1 MCPVKYYTI
10 MRQSKDPRL
19 LRYEMVRYARDKGIK
34 PAARAF
40 DTTPKTVRKWFK
52 RWQPGSLRGLED
64 QSKAPKN
71 KKSGINPD
79 QRQKAIQLKRKL
91 KSWGAQR
98 IKRDFSLTISDKAI
112 RKIWKEEG
120 LLKRKRRKHKT
131 KNDLRE
137 IKAKWRLFQQT
148 DIDTKHLYDIPEYW
162 IQMIRHNLPSFQY
175 TAREVVSGMMFVS
188 YGTECTLTYATLFAE
203 IIINH
208 LKKCGVKFTNSRFQ
222 TDNGSEFIGAWSAK
236 QPSIFT
242 QTVNSEK
249 GLVHDTIPPGAHTY
263 QADVETAHGII
274 EDEFYEIET
283 FPSSQIFLA
292 KATQYVT
299 WFNVARK
306 NSYKG
311 NKTPWDIIHQRDPN
325 ISPQI
330 ATLPASSLD
339 QIFKIKLAK
348 TTKRGYDL
356 IPHPCI

>member
-1 MCPVKYYTI
+1 MCPIKYYTN
-10 MRQSKDPRL
+10 MRLSKDPKL
-19 LRYEMVRYARDKGIK
+19 LRYEMVRYAKDQGVK
-34 PAARAF
+34 PAARVF
-40 DTTPKTVRKWFK
+40 NTTPKTVRKWLS

-64 QSKAPKN
+64 SRRKAPKN
-71 KKSGINPD
+71 RPSRIEPK
-79 QRQKAIQLKRKL
+79 QRKLAIRLKGKL

-137 IKAKWRLFQQT
+137 IKANWRLFQQV

-162 IQMIRHNLPSFQY
+162 IQMKRYNLPSFQY
-175 TAREVVSGMMFVS
+175 TAREVVSGMMFLG
-188 YGTECTLTYATLFAE
+188 YATECTLTYATLFAK

-208 LKKCGVKFTNSRFQ
+208 LKKCGVKLKNSRFQ
-222 TDNGSEFIGAWSAK
+222 TDNGCEFIGSWSAK
-236 QPSIFT
+236 EPSIFT

-263 QADVETAHGII
+263 QADVETVHGII
-274 EDEFYEIET
+274 EDEFYEIEN
-283 FPSSQIFLA
+283 FSSPQAFLA
-292 KATQYVT
+292 KTTQYVT
-299 WFNVARK
+299 WFNVART

-311 NKTPWDIIHQRDPN
+311 NKTPWEIIHERDPT

-330 ATLPASSLD
+330 AILPTMSLD
-339 QIFKIKLAK
+339 QIWKNKSAR
-348 TTKRGYDL
+348 TTKGGDDI
-356 IPHPCI
+356 IPYP

>member
-1 MCPVKYYTI
+1 
-10 MRQSKDPRL
+10 
-19 LRYEMVRYARDKGIK
+19 MVRYAKDHGVK
-34 PAARAF
+34 PAARVF
-40 DTTPKTVRKWFK
+40 NTTPKTIRKWLS

-64 QSKAPKN
+64 RRKAPRNRPSRIDPK
-71 KKSGINPD
+71 
-79 QRQKAIQLKRKL
+79 QRKL
-91 KSWGAQR
+91 AIRLKGKLKPWGAER
-98 IKRDFSLTISDKAI
+98 IKRDFGLTISDKTI

-131 KNDLRE
+131 KNDLRK
-137 IKAKWRLFQQT
+137 IKAKWRLFQQV

-162 IQMIRHNLPSFQY
+162 IQMKRHNLPSFQY

-188 YGTECTLTYATLFAE
+188 YGTECTLTYANLFAE
-203 IIINH
+203 IIIDH
-208 LKKCGVKFTNSRFQ
+208 LKKCGVKLTNSRFQ
-222 TDNGSEFIGAWSAK
+222 TDNGSEFIGSWSAK
-236 QPSIFT
+236 EPSIFT

-283 FPSSQIFLA
+283 FSSSQAFLA

-311 NKTPWDIIHQRDPN
+311 YKTPWEIIHQRDPT

-330 ATLPASSLD
+330 AILEAMSLD
-339 QIFKIKLAK
+339 QILRKKLARP
-348 TTKRGYDL
+348 TKRGYDT
-356 IPHPCI
+356 IPYPFLQGNLSR